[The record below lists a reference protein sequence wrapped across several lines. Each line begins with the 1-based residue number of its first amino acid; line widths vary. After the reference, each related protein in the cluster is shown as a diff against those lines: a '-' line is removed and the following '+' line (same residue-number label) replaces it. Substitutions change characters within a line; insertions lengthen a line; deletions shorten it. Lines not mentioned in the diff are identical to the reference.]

1 MIDNERKYI
10 IHINEK
16 DGTIYA
22 IENGKLVYNVGNLFQ
37 PIPEWINKR
46 DIIKKVGNIDF
57 NSNKKSWWEAIIEFY
72 GPESFDSNPF
82 PINNKKENQ
91 NNMNTQNTLNIRVG
105 DRVKISRKMIKT
117 DKCYHPNWENLI
129 AKIINKSPNKMPYV
143 LDINGDKVSIGEGE
157 LSWIIG
163 TVEIPMNSIIDV
175 EHAFD
180 VKERK
185 KKVLKYISSLLHEY
199 HIPHSKNMI
208 LEINQYLED
217 FMMDMDN
224 STNGEPKRLPD
235 YKLSLA
241 DKVLDNPELREEMK
255 KFVLKLMDEAEQEK
269 LKLSQLND
277 TESQNDLNSLSTM
290 ADNQL

>member
-1 MIDNERKYI
+1 
-10 IHINEK
+10 
-16 DGTIYA
+16 
-22 IENGKLVYNVGNLFQ
+22 
-37 PIPEWINKR
+37 
-46 DIIKKVGNIDF
+46 
-57 NSNKKSWWEAIIEFY
+57 
-72 GPESFDSNPF
+72 
-82 PINNKKENQ
+82 
-91 NNMNTQNTLNIRVG
+91 MNTQNTLNIRVG